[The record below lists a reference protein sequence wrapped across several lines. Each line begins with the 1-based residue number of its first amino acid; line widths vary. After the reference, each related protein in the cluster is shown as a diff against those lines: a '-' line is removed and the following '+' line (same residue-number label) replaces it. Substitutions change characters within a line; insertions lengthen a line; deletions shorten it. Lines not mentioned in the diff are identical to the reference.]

1 MDDTTA
7 EWRNSMER
15 RIAALETDVAVIR
28 SNYVTKEDLA
38 NLERRVEGQLGGLD
52 GKIGAMETRLVKW
65 FVATA
70 AAMSLV
76 SFSAALTVA
85 RMLG

>member
-7 EWRNSMER
+7 EWRSSIER
-15 RIAALETDVAVIR
+15 RIGALETDVAIIR

-38 NLERRVEGQLGGLD
+38 NVERRLEGQISALE
-52 GKIGAMETRLVKW
+52 ARLIKW

>member
-7 EWRNSMER
+7 EWRSSMER
-15 RIAALETDVAVIR
+15 RIGALETDVAIIR
-28 SNYVTKEDLA
+28 SNYATKEDLA
-38 NLERRVEGQLGGLD
+38 NVERRLEGQISALE
-52 GKIGAMETRLVKW
+52 ARLIKW